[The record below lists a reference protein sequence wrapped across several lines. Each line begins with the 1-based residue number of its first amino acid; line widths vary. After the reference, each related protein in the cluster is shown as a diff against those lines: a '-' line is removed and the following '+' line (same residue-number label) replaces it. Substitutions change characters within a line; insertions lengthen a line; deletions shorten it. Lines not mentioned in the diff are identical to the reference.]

1 MTSTELG
8 QYLSRIMSS
17 TTIVRLAK
25 LQAELLATRNADRSA
40 VDRLLRIV
48 ARRATILAER
58 N

>member
-1 MTSTELG
+1 
-8 QYLSRIMSS
+8 MSS